1 MFCTQNQLIT
11 EHAPVYPY
19 EAVIR
24 LKLTVSIRLTA
35 VNITAVN
42 SQVWGLDGTGVLPVQ
57 PYRTNRNIRLRC
69 AALLAARGVWWWRY
83 KGDHNCRRRWRSD
96 WLRYRRGL
104 RQWLL
109 RVCNYCWKRN
119 RRQLRW
125 LHTFGSKWRILSYL
139 LSGKEL
145 TSVCAYID
153 SAPTQTHIH

>member
-69 AALLAARGVWWWRY
+69 AALHVKCYPIA
-83 KGDHNCRRRWRSD
+83 
-96 WLRYRRGL
+96 
-104 RQWLL
+104 
-109 RVCNYCWKRN
+109 
-119 RRQLRW
+119 
-125 LHTFGSKWRILSYL
+125 SKWILAVGTQILSRLRNSDLVCCSL
-139 LSGKEL
+139 LG
-145 TSVCAYID
+145 VF
-153 SAPTQTHIH
+153 QGVV

>member
-1 MFCTQNQLIT
+1 MFCTQNQQIT

-69 AALLAARGVWWWRY
+69 AALTIRKNVIYILTPQNLKY
-83 KGDHNCRRRWRSD
+83 I
-96 WLRYRRGL
+96 YRIACINR
-104 RQWLL
+104 
-109 RVCNYCWKRN
+109 NYMRKD
-119 RRQLRW
+119 
-125 LHTFGSKWRILSYL
+125 
-139 LSGKEL
+139 E
-145 TSVCAYID
+145 
-153 SAPTQTHIH
+153 

>member
-11 EHAPVYPY
+11 EHAPIYPY

-69 AALLAARGVWWWRY
+69 AALMHSRISDGENKPIIMMQPHWRAYAVVW
-83 KGDHNCRRRWRSD
+83 G
-96 WLRYRRGL
+96 G
-104 RQWLL
+104 
-109 RVCNYCWKRN
+109 
-119 RRQLRW
+119 
-125 LHTFGSKWRILSYL
+125 
-139 LSGKEL
+139 
-145 TSVCAYID
+145 
-153 SAPTQTHIH
+153 

>member
-57 PYRTNRNIRLRC
+57 PYCTNRNIRLRC
-69 AALLAARGVWWWRY
+69 AALPITY
-83 KGDHNCRRRWRSD
+83 KT
-96 WLRYRRGL
+96 
-104 RQWLL
+104 
-109 RVCNYCWKRN
+109 V
-119 RRQLRW
+119 
-125 LHTFGSKWRILSYL
+125 ILSRRITDCIVIGLYL
-139 LSGKEL
+139 
-145 TSVCAYID
+145 
-153 SAPTQTHIH
+153 

>member
-35 VNITAVN
+35 VN

-69 AALLAARGVWWWRY
+69 AALHVASR
-83 KGDHNCRRRWRSD
+83 
-96 WLRYRRGL
+96 
-104 RQWLL
+104 
-109 RVCNYCWKRN
+109 
-119 RRQLRW
+119 
-125 LHTFGSKWRILSYL
+125 F
-139 LSGKEL
+139 
-145 TSVCAYID
+145 CAQI
-153 SAPTQTHIH
+153 S

>member
-57 PYRTNRNIRLRC
+57 PYRTNRIVQLRC
-69 AALLAARGVWWWRY
+69 AALRGTGMARA
-83 KGDHNCRRRWRSD
+83 
-96 WLRYRRGL
+96 WLSEDLVTICQPRLLDVITRRGPEAVTVL
-104 RQWLL
+104 
-109 RVCNYCWKRN
+109 
-119 RRQLRW
+119 
-125 LHTFGSKWRILSYL
+125 I
-139 LSGKEL
+139 EL
-145 TSVCAYID
+145 
-153 SAPTQTHIH
+153 

>member
-69 AALLAARGVWWWRY
+69 AALPFTNFIVNMVSLERTLCVSGY
-83 KGDHNCRRRWRSD
+83 
-96 WLRYRRGL
+96 
-104 RQWLL
+104 
-109 RVCNYCWKRN
+109 
-119 RRQLRW
+119 
-125 LHTFGSKWRILSYL
+125 ILKVVKFVH
-139 LSGKEL
+139 GG
-145 TSVCAYID
+145 
-153 SAPTQTHIH
+153 QG